1 MKRCRISTLVKL
13 ALLLASHTSST
24 LFLVSSYTFDP
35 MNNSWKPSA
44 RQKKQTRQPSSS
56 ASPYSQNSY
65 APHPPEPRPSPGAQ
79 FAYNEQDMVRHHY
92 TVFGV
97 GARGEQQNNDPAFVP
112 KASLVEIQYN
122 KKTGEVSL
130 LDEEGVVT
138 PEEYKKIMKAVKYS
152 YEGGSDDLSGTTASD
167 QEFKSQEREEDI
179 AVGTTLYFDP
189 EDLDPTDIIDTEGKD
204 LSVGDDSA
212 APACTR
218 QEIPVPQYEQRL
230 QDYAQP
236 KLQDQLQPST
246 EYHQS
251 ESASA
256 QAATSAHAETFNS
269 YSIPQPATE
278 IGHTVA
284 QHQTAVAG
292 GYVDAQQPHQYQE
305 YQYTQQPVQT
315 ATAVAEPTAELYY
328 QQQQQTGYSNGHQEN
343 YEPTM
348 VTEQLTN
355 EQGVEETFD
364 DGTYRKSRGFGF
376 AHRRESFTG
385 TEFEY

>member
-1 MKRCRISTLVKL
+1 
-13 ALLLASHTSST
+13 
-24 LFLVSSYTFDP
+24 

-44 RQKKQTRQPSSS
+44 RQKKQTRQSSSS

-65 APHPPEPRPSPGAQ
+65 APPPPEPRTRPSPPSPGAQ

-97 GARGEQQNNDPAFVP
+97 GAQGEQQNNPAFVP

-152 YEGGSDDLSGTTASD
+152 YEGGSDDLSGTTASE

-179 AVGTTLYFDP
+179 AVGTTLYLDP

-204 LSVGDDSA
+204 LSGEDDSTD
-212 APACTR
+212 PASTR
-218 QEIPVPQYEQRL
+218 QEIPVPRYEQRL

-251 ESASA
+251 ESVSA
-256 QAATSAHAETFNS
+256 QAATSAYAETFNS

-278 IGHTVA
+278 IDHTVA
-284 QHQTAVAG
+284 HHQTAVAG
-292 GYVDAQQPHQYQE
+292 GYADAQQPHQYQD
-305 YQYTQQPVQT
+305 YQYAQQPVQM
-315 ATAVAEPTAELYY
+315 ATAVAEPAADLYY
-328 QQQQQTGYSNGHQEN
+328 QQQQQQTGYSYGNQEN

-355 EQGVEETFD
+355 EQGVEETYD